1 MRNVPSDSG
10 KAGARMDSIYLPLV
24 RRDLTLATRTP
35 SQWINPLLFF
45 LIAVSLFP
53 LGVGPDPNRLSEI
66 AAGVIWVAALLAT
79 MLSQDSLF
87 RTDFEDGCLEQML
100 TSPHPVILIVA
111 AKVSAHWLLTGLPL
125 ILLSPLLAVLM
136 GLSFEGWR
144 ALFFTLMLGT
154 PILSLLGALGAALV
168 VSVKRGGVLLS
179 LLVLPLCIP
188 VLIFSTTAVQTASVG
203 LPIEGHLSLLGALL
217 ALSVTLA
224 PVAIAGALSVTGGG
238 N

>member
-1 MRNVPSDSG
+1 MHSERSNWERTLRP
-10 KAGARMDSIYLPLV
+10 MNSIYLTLV
-24 RRDLTLATRTP
+24 RRDLTLAIRTP

-45 LIAVSLFP
+45 VIAVSLFP
-53 LGVGPDPNRLSEI
+53 LGVGPDPNQLSEI

-100 TSPHPVILIVA
+100 TSPQPVIIMVA

-136 GLSFEGWR
+136 GLTVEGWQ
-144 ALFFTLMLGT
+144 ALFLTLLLGT

-168 VSVKRGGVLLS
+168 VSVNRGGVLLS

-203 LPIEGHLSLLGALL
+203 LSIEGHLSLLGALL
-217 ALSVTLA
+217 ALSITLT

-238 N
+238 T

>member
-1 MRNVPSDSG
+1 
-10 KAGARMDSIYLPLV
+10 MDNIYLPLV
-24 RRDLTLATRTP
+24 LRELTLATRTP

-53 LGVGPDPNRLSEI
+53 LGVGPDPNRLAEI

-87 RTDFEDGCLEQML
+87 RTEFEDGCLEQML
-100 TSPHPVILIVA
+100 TSPHPVILMVA

-136 GLSFEGWR
+136 GLSFDGWR
-144 ALFFTLMLGT
+144 ALILTLVLGT

-203 LPIEGHLSLLGALL
+203 LSIEGHLSLLGALL
-217 ALSVTLA
+217 VLCITLT
-224 PVAIAGALSVTGGG
+224 PLAIAGALSITGGG
-238 N
+238 T

>member
-10 KAGARMDSIYLPLV
+10 KVGARMDSIYLPLV

-136 GLSFEGWR
+136 GLSFDGWR

-217 ALSVTLA
+217 ALFVTLG

>member
-1 MRNVPSDSG
+1 MHSVPSDSG
-10 KAGARMDSIYLPLV
+10 KAGARMASIFLPLV

-100 TSPHPVILIVA
+100 TSPHPVILIVT

-168 VSVKRGGVLLS
+168 VGVKRGGVLLS

>member
-10 KAGARMDSIYLPLV
+10 KVGARMDSIYLPLV

-125 ILLSPLLAVLM
+125 ILLSPLLAVFM
-136 GLSFEGWR
+136 GLSFDGWR

-217 ALSVTLA
+217 ALFVTLG